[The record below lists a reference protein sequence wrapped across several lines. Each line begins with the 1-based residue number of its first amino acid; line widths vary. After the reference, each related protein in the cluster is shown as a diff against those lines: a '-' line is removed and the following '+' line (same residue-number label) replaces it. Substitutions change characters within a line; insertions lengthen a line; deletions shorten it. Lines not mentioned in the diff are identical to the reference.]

1 MGVGMGA
8 GADAGIGGMLGGDL
22 SQGLL
27 AGLKGVS
34 PNITG
39 KTVGNNI
46 ELFIPKDDVITAVLK
61 GADERTRNSMKVEFT
76 PDGIKMTVKLF

>member
-1 MGVGMGA
+1 MSEEV
-8 GADAGIGGMLGGDL
+8 GGMLGGDM
-22 SQGLL
+22 SQGIL
-27 AGLKGVS
+27 AGLKGLS

-46 ELFIPKDDVITAVLK
+46 EMFIPKDDVIAAIFR
-61 GADERTRNSMKVEFT
+61 GADERTRNSMKVDFT